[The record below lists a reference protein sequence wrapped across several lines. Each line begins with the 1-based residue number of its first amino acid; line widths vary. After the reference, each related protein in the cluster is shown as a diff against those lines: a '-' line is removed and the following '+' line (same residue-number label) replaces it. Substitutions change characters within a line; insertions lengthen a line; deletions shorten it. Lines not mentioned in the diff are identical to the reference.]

1 MMNRLKQEI
10 VSSAV
15 GKKKAETD
23 VDGVKQCYRFG
34 ADFTGF
40 AGHFPGYPI
49 LPAFVQVLTAQTL
62 IEEHCGR
69 RLELATVE
77 KAKFHLPLQPE
88 QDIEVAFRQRQVG
101 GRLVYEAR
109 LGVVEGLASAFRLAF
124 VEKGESQ

>member
-1 MMNRLKQEI
+1 MMHKLKQEI
-10 VSSAV
+10 VSSVV
-15 GKKKAETD
+15 GQKTETD

-40 AGHFPGYPI
+40 GGHFPGYPI

-88 QDIEVAFRQRQVG
+88 QEIEVAFRQRQVG